1 MYFVVVINTWRLCVY
16 RSSVNFF
23 YFGKGHLANNKLN
36 NSKDYE
42 QMLQSFMQ
50 AFMSTNKLKQN
61 MWEVPPRVNVNDNE
75 KSLPWRRTL
84 HRLRR
89 GMCRLS
95 KELHI

>member
-23 YFGKGHLANNKLN
+23 YFGKRHLANNKLN

-50 AFMSTNKLKQN
+50 AYMTTNKLKQ
-61 MWEVPPRVNVNDNE
+61 WEVPPRVNVNDNE
-75 KSLPWRRTL
+75 KST
-84 HRLRR
+84 
-89 GMCRLS
+89 M
-95 KELHI
+95 KAHITPIA